1 MYRFRDIYV
10 YVMYYVYVTSGP
22 SLLIESTDSM
32 ISTQEHMGWKEL
44 QKNYGTSAQTKGDSS
59 REETFRLGL
68 TDGLVLYK
76 VNNYCS
82 R

>member
-32 ISTQEHMGWKEL
+32 TKFIGADMDLPRHRRLIS
-44 QKNYGTSAQTKGDSS
+44 SS
-59 REETFRLGL
+59 GRGIHNEKLRV
-68 TDGLVLYK
+68 DGVLCQ
-76 VNNYCS
+76 VALIS
-82 R
+82 